1 MASSSIG
8 LPSCPELN
16 PRSIQESDKCS
27 FLGEGE
33 KLESSLFKEEPSPR
47 DAVEPIDSKI
57 KKELSP
63 QTSGQAMAL
72 QVPSKLHQVPAIRSM
87 KAVDHYPSLDNP
99 DYMLSSL
106 EPEDEDE
113 VPHFIQLY
121 RPMIVK
127 CVDCVP
133 LLPQLRDIIDSQGTP
148 TLFYQ
153 FLTKV

>member
-33 KLESSLFKEEPSPR
+33 KLGSSLFKEEPSPR
-47 DAVEPIDSKI
+47 DAVEPIDSKS

-72 QVPSKLHQVPAIRSM
+72 QVPSKLHQVPAAIRSM
-87 KAVDHYPSLDNP
+87 KAADHYPSLDNP

-113 VPHFIQLY
+113 VPHFIRLY

-133 LLPQLRDIIDSQGTP
+133 LLPQLRDIIDSQGTHY
-148 TLFYQ
+148 FIS
-153 FLTKV
+153 F